1 MSQPQPDGPEAPP
14 PLGSWP
20 RTYAVVCLLAVAVMA
35 LLRWF
40 TARWQIPLGSA

>member
-14 PLGSWP
+14 PFGSWP